1 VLHPIITIN
10 KYKLFITF
18 YLKEGLTLIKTVI
31 IDDEVLAVYKLKHVL
46 SGFENIEV
54 AAAFTSPAEARHQIK
69 AIAPDLVF
77 MDIHM
82 PELDG
87 LVLAEYIHKTIPAAK
102 IVFVTGYDEYEKQG
116 METGAIDYIL
126 KPVTRSRLE
135 KIIQKIGLVPCQL
148 LNCG

>member
-1 VLHPIITIN
+1 MPRLLLHLIISVIKQKLSIN
-10 KYKLFITF
+10 F
-18 YLKEGLTLIKTVI
+18 YLKEELALIKTVI
-31 IDDEVLAVYKLKHVL
+31 IDDEMLAIYKLKHVL

-87 LVLAEYIHKTIPAAK
+87 LVLAEYIHKSIPAAK
-102 IVFVTGYDEYEKQG
+102 IVFVTGYEEYEKQG
-116 METGAIDYIL
+116 LETGAIDYIL

-135 KIIQKIGLVPCQL
+135 KIIQKIELSQ
-148 LNCG
+148 

>member
-1 VLHPIITIN
+1 LPRLLLHLIISVIKQKLSIN
-10 KYKLFITF
+10 F
-18 YLKEGLTLIKTVI
+18 YLKEELALIKTVI
-31 IDDEVLAVYKLKHVL
+31 IDDEMLAIYKLKHVL

-87 LVLAEYIHKTIPAAK
+87 LVLAEYIHKSIPAAK
-102 IVFVTGYDEYEKQG
+102 IVFVTGYEEYEKQG
-116 METGAIDYIL
+116 LETGAIDYIL

-135 KIIQKIGLVPCQL
+135 KIIQKIELSQ
-148 LNCG
+148 